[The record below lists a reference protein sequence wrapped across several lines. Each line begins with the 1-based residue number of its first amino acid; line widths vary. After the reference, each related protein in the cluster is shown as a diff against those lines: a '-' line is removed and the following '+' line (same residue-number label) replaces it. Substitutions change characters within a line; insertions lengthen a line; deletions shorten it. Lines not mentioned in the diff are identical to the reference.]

1 MFRAGAPL
9 EMPREQTTAPRNR
22 GASLLIFTVLLG
34 VLWLN
39 LNTGIDKSLAD
50 FYTVLMIIGALGY
63 LFVIK
68 EDKKFEQALRSIK
81 LASFIR
87 AYVALSLFTVAAF
100 MVGSIMWFG
109 NLNTANAFAGSWA
122 NFLATTLFIIAPVE
136 TLVFQFVM
144 PKIITVA
151 LATEDNRKTQIY
163 GGLIAQVSFGLFH
176 FKTYGG
182 DIASP
187 FSGTVIASMVVAI
200 VLGVVFYWVVVQFPT
215 WGLGGAM
222 GLHAGWNISVV
233 LFQLVILGS
242 ILGGMPVG

>member
-1 MFRAGAPL
+1 MVGKGAPL

-39 LNTGIDKSLAD
+39 LNAGIDKSLAD

-68 EDKKFEQALRSIK
+68 EDKKFEQALRNIK
-81 LASFIR
+81 VASFIR
-87 AYVALSLFTVAAF
+87 AYVALSLFTIAAF
-100 MVGSIMWFG
+100 MIGSIMWSG

-136 TLVFQFVM
+136 TLVFQFIM
-144 PKIITVA
+144 PKIITIA
-151 LATEDNRKTQIY
+151 LASKDSKRTQIY

-176 FKTYGG
+176 FRAYGG
-182 DIASP
+182 DIANP
-187 FSGTVIASMVVAI
+187 FAGTVATSMTIAVI
-200 VLGVVFYWVVVQFPT
+200 LGIVFYWVVVQSPT

-233 LFQLVILGS
+233 LFQLTILGS
-242 ILGGMPVG
+242 ILGGMPIG